1 MDKVELHNRIEQARK
16 AGYHTAK
23 KLKEKKAENKITS
36 YRQKLTS
43 AVVFHDYDRVNEI
56 LLQLESYAEMN
67 YSFVYDLFEDG
78 EKNKDITFAFISAL
92 NPQIEGKNKE
102 TDEEGGNE

>member
-1 MDKVELHNRIEQARK
+1 MYKRQELHNRIEQARK
-16 AGYHTAK
+16 AGYHTAQNLK
-23 KLKEKKAENKITS
+23 KKKAENKITS

-56 LLQLESYAEMN
+56 LLQLESYAGMD

-92 NPQIEGKNKE
+92 NPEIKENKA
-102 TDEEGGNE
+102 TNEEGGI